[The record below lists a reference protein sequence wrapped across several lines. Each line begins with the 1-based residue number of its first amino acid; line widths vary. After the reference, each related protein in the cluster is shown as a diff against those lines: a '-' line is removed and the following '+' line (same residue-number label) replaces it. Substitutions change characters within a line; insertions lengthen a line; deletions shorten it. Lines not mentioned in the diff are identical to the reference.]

1 MQRHS
6 LIALATLVPLLA
18 SPVAR
23 AHEFIIKPGASR
35 AEPGAPVPF
44 SVISSHVFMQGEEQE
59 DAEDISV
66 AVLVAG
72 GKRQP
77 VQITRRDATLTYD
90 GQAAAPTAGTF
101 MLVGARLPQVWSLTP
116 EGLKRGTPAT
126 LPGATSPMKVEKFS
140 KTLINLSPDDQGFA
154 AVVGDRLEI
163 VPVSNPAT
171 LHPGQD
177 LSVRILFDGQPLS
190 TRVYAT
196 YDGFTDNP
204 ATYAYFTETADDG
217 TARVRA
223 TRPGLWMVRVE
234 QRMSE
239 RATGHERYM
248 ARAVLVFEVRE

>member
-1 MQRHS
+1 MQRRAFV
-6 LIALATLVPLLA
+6 ALAVIPLLS
-18 SPVAR
+18 SPAAR
-23 AHEFIIKPGASR
+23 AHEFIVKPGVAR
-35 AEPGAPVPF
+35 AEAGAPVPF

-66 AVLVAG
+66 AVLSN

-77 VQITRRDATLTYD
+77 LQLTRRDATLTYE
-90 GQAAAPTAGTF
+90 GQVAAPTGGTF

-126 LPGATSPMKVEKFS
+126 LPGATSPMKIEKFS
-140 KTLINLSPDDQGFA
+140 KTLINLSPEDQGFA

-171 LHPGQD
+171 LRPGQD

-223 TRPGLWMVRVE
+223 TRPGTWMVRVE
-234 QRMSE
+234 QRMNE
-239 RATGHERYM
+239 RAVGHERYM
-248 ARAVLVFEVRE
+248 ARAVLVFEVKE